1 MERMFSLSYRTS
13 EYELIVNWILLLFT
27 SFLENCSL
35 SSIFYVSSPFYK
47 DCHPGYT
54 QHLLSPTLKDAT
66 CQSALTVATTAS
78 ERSFSRRFVEVSFAQ
93 LLQPSAQAQLHS
105 LRHPNI
111 PPVIRLEP
119 PAHAVAAAKAAAAA
133 TAAAA
138 ASTAQKVDGAATAI
152 TGSVG
157 AADAGSDLE
166 FDWWSRWRR
175 WLFATV
181 PLPARRSNEDVG
193 AAATAT
199 ATGDALPVLRVYA
212 LSDIH
217 CDFKV

>member
-1 MERMFSLSYRTS
+1 M
-13 EYELIVNWILLLFT
+13 
-27 SFLENCSL
+27 
-35 SSIFYVSSPFYK
+35 
-47 DCHPGYT
+47 
-54 QHLLSPTLKDAT
+54 
-66 CQSALTVATTAS
+66 
-78 ERSFSRRFVEVSFAQ
+78 SFAQ

-133 TAAAA
+133 AAA
-138 ASTAQKVDGAATAI
+138 ASTSQTVDGAATAVM
-152 TGSVG
+152 GSVG